1 MFLLLALAVVV
12 FNHLLTAGL
21 FELVKVPLPE
31 YVVPWLMLAVA
42 AVGFVVVAFWLHGRR
57 FEHHSHIW
65 GYLVAIGCADTVGLA
80 VHELLVEVP
89 APAPPILREL
99 LLVALSIPLLSWT
112 ATRLQRMR
120 RQWKTVITLSRQAS
134 KDRAKSAPLRQLV
147 LFVSP
152 PTVIPEITPGS
163 PACFRSEGKNPVCLS
178 GNLQE
183 DIRKLD
189 ELGMHN
195 WQQLLR
201 GIEAHA
207 DSLSEVFLV
216 GSKDTSG
223 ARHSARPAGQRA
235 PFTEGSH
242 LYLPHCE
249 QFLRPY
255 LPRVEFHTSPEV
267 DFEDS
272 EELEPLL
279 RGIQYEAGRR
289 AGAAEL
295 AVDVTGGQKTN
306 SIVAAALT
314 LLSRSVVQY
323 VQTAPRTPSPAG
335 NQAPPTIE
343 AYIYDLR
350 LDELVE

>member
-1 MFLLLALAVVV
+1 LAVVAL
-12 FNHLLTAGL
+12 NHLLTASL
-21 FELVKVPLPE
+21 FELIQVALPE
-31 YVVPWLMLAVA
+31 PFAPWAMLAA
-42 AVGFVVVAFWLHGRR
+42 AAAGFVLVAFWLHSRR
-57 FEHHSHIW
+57 FEHQSPIW

-80 VHELLVEVP
+80 VHDLLLPVPTPAHRIAPEL
-89 APAPPILREL
+89 I
-99 LLVALSIPLLSWT
+99 LVALSIPLLIWT
-112 ATRLQRMR
+112 ATRLQHLRHR
-120 RQWKTVITLSRQAS
+120 WRTVITLSRQAS

-152 PTVIPEITPGS
+152 PTVIPETAPGS
-163 PACFRSEGKNPVCLS
+163 PACFQLEGKNKVCLS

-207 DSLSEVFLV
+207 ASLKEVFLV

-235 PFTEGSH
+235 PYTEGSH

-255 LPRVEFHTSPEV
+255 LPRVQFYPSREV

-272 EELEPLL
+272 EELAPLL
-279 RGIQYEAGRR
+279 RGIQEEAGER
-289 AGAAEL
+289 AGAADF

-314 LLSRSVVQY
+314 LLSKSVVQY
-323 VQTAPRTPSPAG
+323 VQTAPRTPATTG
-335 NQAPPTIE
+335 AKAPPTIE

-350 LDELVE
+350 LDQLSD